1 MTQLRTRSAPEIRS
15 EVGHPI
21 IDVDGHLAEFST
33 LLRDRI
39 LEMALES
46 GGSALAAHIE
56 RINLTWD
63 EDRRNA
69 WAPLSEADRHD
80 TWAPCMAWWGSP
92 TRAVDR
98 ASAMLPALM
107 HERMDELGIDYS
119 VLFPS
124 TASLFPLIR
133 DDDVRRVSCR
143 AFNSLAAELY
153 EPYRDRLT
161 PVAIVPTTTP
171 EEAIDALEH
180 AVVELGSKV
189 ILLGRTYRDIPVVA
203 REHPGATTYSQRVE
217 SFGIDSEFDYD
228 PFWQRC
234 ADLQVPV
241 GVHHSEQGYG
251 SRRSPS
257 RYVYNHIG
265 GFAAGSESICKSLVL
280 GGVTRRFPSL
290 RFAFLEGG
298 VAWAAALLSDLV
310 THWEKRNG
318 ETILDLDPERTDFDE
333 LERLVRAYGPSSV
346 TDRMDRAMEYLRT
359 AQWRPDDL
367 DDWRAC
373 GITAVRDF
381 GQLFLEPFFFG
392 CEADDR
398 MTAVAFDTR
407 LNPLGAKLHAVF
419 GSDVGH
425 WDVRDMAM
433 AVPEAY
439 ELVEEGVIST
449 GDFRDMT
456 FTNAVGFL
464 AGANPDFFSGTH
476 CEEAVAEILAAA
488 VAGAPPRDDS
498 SPTPP

>member
-1 MTQLRTRSAPEIRS
+1 MTQLRTRTAQEIRS
-15 EVGHPI
+15 EIGHPI

-39 LEMALES
+39 LQEALET
-46 GGSALAAHIE
+46 GGSALVGRIE
-56 RINLTWD
+56 RTNLTWD
-63 EDRRNA
+63 EDRRNG
-69 WAPLSEADRHD
+69 WATLSEETRRD

-107 HERMDELGIDYS
+107 HERMDELGIDYG

-133 DDDVRRVSCR
+133 DDEIRRVSCR
-143 AFNSLAAELY
+143 AFNALAAELY
-153 EPYRDRLT
+153 HPYRDRLT

-171 EEAIDALEH
+171 EEAIDALDH

-189 ILLGRTYRDIPVVA
+189 ILLGRTFRDVPVVA
-203 REHPGATTYSQRVE
+203 REHPGATAYSQRVE
-217 SFGIDSEFDYD
+217 SFGIDSMFDYD

-234 ADLQVPV
+234 AELRVPI

-265 GFAAGSESICKSLVL
+265 GFAAGCESICKSLLL

-298 VAWAAALLSDLV
+298 VAWAAALFSDLI
-310 THWEKRNG
+310 THWEKRNAQ
-318 ETILDLDPERTDFDE
+318 TILDLDPDRTDFDE
-333 LERLVRAYGPSSV
+333 LERLVRAYGPTSV
-346 TDRMDRAMEYLRT
+346 TDRIDRAMEYLRT
-359 AQWRPDDL
+359 AQWRPDEL

-373 GITAVRDF
+373 GITSVRDF
-381 GQLFLEPFFFG
+381 VPLFLEPFFFG

-398 MTAVAFDTR
+398 MTAVAFDAK
-407 LNPLGAKLHAVF
+407 LNPLGSTLQAVF

-425 WDVRDMAM
+425 WDVRDMSM

-439 ELVEEGVIST
+439 ELVDEGVISPE
-449 GDFRDMT
+449 DFRDLMC
-456 FTNAVGFL
+456 TNAVAFL
-464 AGANPDFFSGTH
+464 AGANPDFFVGTH
-476 CEEAVAEILAAA
+476 CETEVAELATK
-488 VAGAPPRDDS
+488 PSLHPS
-498 SPTPP
+498 S